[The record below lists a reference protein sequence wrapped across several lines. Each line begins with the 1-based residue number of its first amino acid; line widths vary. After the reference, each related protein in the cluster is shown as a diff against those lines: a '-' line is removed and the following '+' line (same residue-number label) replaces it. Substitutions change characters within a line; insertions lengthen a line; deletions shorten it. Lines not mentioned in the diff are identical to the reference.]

1 MDIKLD
7 APLPAGFF
15 QNKPNGEEFWVQFKY
30 ERLSDFCYSCGALD
44 HVTGR
49 CSLGKP
55 AMSTTENGIVAKLY
69 GPSIRAEHSET
80 LLFINPEPESN
91 QRVPYLVSRGEE
103 DTEEKGGIFERFDG
117 YLSDSD
123 KTLQSAGNTQS
134 EDLQLVQNEIHKSI
148 ELETLALTLKKQEW
162 GEGRMQETVI
172 QRIRSEN
179 FDSFDLARWAAAF
192 VKEIAV
198 HNAGERREVGRVD
211 PKFLMQMDLGL
222 AEVGIASSQN
232 SPEMANI
239 TGLKRAAQCIL
250 EKPRNQKLCIAE
262 SPISNSKNR
271 VNSGKT
277 EALLNKLERLE
288 VSTPKPRRS
297 ARFAVPFDPNG
308 EFQSKPGKEKGG
320 NRGETAASGHG
331 KKLQGLCRLVETE
344 ETRSKGKLLVANR
357 IFTWP
362 GRRAKSCPPPHSQV
376 KIMSWNCRGMGSQE
390 SVRYL
395 KDKVRKFAPDVV
407 FLVETKANKKKD
419 GSN

>member
-1 MDIKLD
+1 M
-7 APLPAGFF
+7 
-15 QNKPNGEEFWVQFKY
+15 
-30 ERLSDFCYSCGALD
+30 
-44 HVTGR
+44 
-49 CSLGKP
+49 
-55 AMSTTENGIVAKLY
+55 
-69 GPSIRAEHSET
+69 
-80 LLFINPEPESN
+80 
-91 QRVPYLVSRGEE
+91 PYLVSRGEE
-103 DTEEKGGIFERFDG
+103 DTAEKGGIFERLDG

-250 EKPRNQKLCIAE
+250 EKPRNPKLCIAE

-320 NRGETAASGHG
+320 NRGEN
-331 KKLQGLCRLVETE
+331 
-344 ETRSKGKLLVANR
+344 RSKWSWKKAARSLQ
-357 IFTWP
+357 I
-362 GRRAKSCPPPHSQV
+362 GRDRGDQEQGQTSGSQQDFHLAGEAGQIMPPPPFTSENYV
-376 KIMSWNCRGMGSQE
+376 LE
-390 SVRYL
+390 L
-395 KDKVRKFAPDVV
+395 
-407 FLVETKANKKKD
+407 
-419 GSN
+419 